1 MIAREPYF
9 PPIDE
14 ELHRFFGAEQLELIG
29 ISDVLPSPAA
39 EQEYRGWLARGYA
52 GSMSYLERHAEQ
64 KYAPGTILPGARSIL
79 FAAINYF
86 QRPERPAASGEGRI
100 ARYAWGRDYHKVLG
114 ARLRRVAKALE
125 ESHPGESFRPYTDS
139 TPLAER
145 FYAERAGIGFTGR
158 NTLLI
163 SSQYGSW
170 LLLGEILSTKVY
182 QPSGPTQRRHGA
194 CPSSCRKCLDV
205 CPTGALIEAGKI
217 DASRC
222 ISYLTI
228 EHRGSIPEEL
238 RPKIGNWLF
247 GCDLC
252 QEVCPLNLR
261 ERETTVEDFVQVKA
275 GASQELGEV
284 LSIRSDEEFTRRFAG
299 SPLMRARRSGLVRN
313 ACVVAANNGAV
324 ELLPLL
330 RELTRDTDPIVA
342 EHAEWAVA
350 RLTRA
355 GFDGPSTGDSSAG

>member
-9 PPIDE
+9 PAVDE
-14 ELHRFFGAEQLELIG
+14 ELRSLFGAEHLELLG
-29 ISDVLPSPAA
+29 VADVLPSPEA
-39 EQEYRGWLARGYA
+39 EREYREWLAQGYA
-52 GSMSYLERHAEQ
+52 GSMSYLERHTEL
-64 KYAPGTILPGARSIL
+64 KYSPAKILPGARSIL
-79 FAAINYF
+79 FAAINYY
-86 QRPERPAASGEGRI
+86 QRPQRPAASLEGRI

-114 ARLRRVAKALE
+114 GRLRRVAKALE
-125 ESHPGESFRPYTDS
+125 RNHPGERFRPYTDS

-170 LLLGEILSTKVY
+170 LLLGEIISTRAY
-182 QPSGPTQRRHGA
+182 PPSGPTERRHGA

-205 CPTGALIEAGKI
+205 CPTGALISAGKI

-261 ERETTVEDFVQVKA
+261 EQETTVEDFVQVKA
-275 GASQELGEV
+275 GATRELASV
-284 LSIRSDEEFTRRFAG
+284 LAIRTEEEFTRQFAG

-313 ACVVAANNGAV
+313 ACIVAANNGAV

-330 RELTRDTDPIVA
+330 RRLTRDADPIIA
-342 EHAEWAVA
+342 EHAAWAVE
-350 RLTRA
+350 RLA
-355 GFDGPSTGDSSAG
+355 GTGGHSH